1 MDVVT
6 VEQLLKLQT
15 NKDIKGKVICF
26 PTDTV
31 YGVGALIED
40 NEAINKIYNLKHRD
54 KSKPLAVLTGNKHI
68 EKYVLEISN
77 EAKNLMDKYWPGAL
91 TIIFKKSNI
100 ISNKVTC
107 NLDTIGLRMT
117 NSKIALSIL
126 NHFGLMA
133 TTSVNISGSAP
144 LNDIEEI
151 KKHFSNEIDY
161 LVIDK
166 EETSNV
172 SSTIID
178 ASSSNLK
185 VLRQGDIIIK

>member
-6 VEQLLKLQT
+6 VEQLSKLQI

-91 TIIFKKSNI
+91 TLIFKKTNLIPDIVTSNL
-100 ISNKVTC
+100 NTV
-107 NLDTIGLRMT
+107 GLRMP
-117 NSKIALSIL
+117 NSSIALML
-126 NHFGLMA
+126 LEKFGLLA
-133 TTSVNISGSAP
+133 TTSINISGDRP
-144 LNDIEEI
+144 LNNKEDII
-151 KKHFSNEIDY
+151 KQFGNDIDY
-161 LVIDK
+161 LVM
-166 EETSNV
+166 ETQTSSNV
-172 SSTIID
+172 SSSIID
-178 ASSSNLK
+178 VTEKNIK
-185 VLRQGDIIIK
+185 VIRQGDIKL

>member
-6 VEQLLKLQT
+6 LEQLLKLQV

-31 YGVGALIED
+31 YGVGASIED

-54 KSKPLAVLTGNKHI
+54 KSKPLAVLTGSKNI

-77 EAKNLMDKYWPGAL
+77 EAKDLIDKYWPGAL

-107 NLDTIGLRMT
+107 NLDTIGLRMP
-117 NSKIALSIL
+117 NSQIALSIL

-133 TTSVNISGSAP
+133 TTSVNISGSTP

-151 KKHFSNEIDY
+151 KKHFGNEIDY

>member
-15 NKDIKGKVICF
+15 NKDIKGIVICF

-31 YGVGALIED
+31 YGVGALIDD

-107 NLDTIGLRMT
+107 NLDTIGLRMP

>member
-1 MDVVT
+1 M
-6 VEQLLKLQT
+6 
-15 NKDIKGKVICF
+15 
-26 PTDTV
+26 P
-31 YGVGALIED
+31 
-40 NEAINKIYNLKHRD
+40 
-54 KSKPLAVLTGNKHI
+54 
-68 EKYVLEISN
+68 
-77 EAKNLMDKYWPGAL
+77 
-91 TIIFKKSNI
+91 
-100 ISNKVTC
+100 
-107 NLDTIGLRMT
+107 

-178 ASSSNLK
+178 ASSSSLK